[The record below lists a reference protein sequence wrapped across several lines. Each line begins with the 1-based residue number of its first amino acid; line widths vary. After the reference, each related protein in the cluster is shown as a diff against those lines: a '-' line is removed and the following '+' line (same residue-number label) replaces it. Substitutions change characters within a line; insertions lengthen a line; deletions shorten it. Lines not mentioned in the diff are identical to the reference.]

1 MFVEFY
7 DFLFFV
13 GFMVFCGECV
23 EFSRTRC
30 GVSSV
35 RRAVRRAFPWAF
47 PWAHMLVPSSS
58 GRTGHDRFAPPVR
71 LGVVDEP

>member
-1 MFVEFY
+1 MIFY
-7 DFLFFV
+7 FLWVLWFFV
-13 GFMVFCGECV
+13 GVCV

-35 RRAVRRAFPWAF
+35 GRAFRRAFPWAF